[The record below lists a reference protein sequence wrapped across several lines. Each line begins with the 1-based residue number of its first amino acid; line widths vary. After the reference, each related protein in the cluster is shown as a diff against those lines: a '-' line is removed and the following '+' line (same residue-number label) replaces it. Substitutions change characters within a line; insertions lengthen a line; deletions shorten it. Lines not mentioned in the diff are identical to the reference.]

1 MTTLTLQLPDA
12 HSTYVIS
19 RALET
24 YAQRLQNS
32 AARTQRKLNLFEQ
45 RYQFSTAQLLAEKTA
60 DDLSG
65 GDMDYIEWA
74 GEAKILEGLNEEIA
88 KEAHIENHNA
98 S

>member
-12 HSTYVIS
+12 HSIYVIS

-32 AARTQRKLNLFEQ
+32 VARTQRKLNLFEQ

-74 GEAKILEGLNEEIA
+74 GEAKILEGLNEEIKIIQYA
-88 KEAHIENHNA
+88 NKHLF
-98 S
+98 

>member
-12 HSTYVIS
+12 HSIYVIS

-32 AARTQRKLNLFEQ
+32 VARTQRKLTGFEQ

-74 GEAKILEGLNEEIA
+74 GEAKILEGLNEEIKIIQYA
-88 KEAHIENHNA
+88 NKHLF
-98 S
+98 

>member
-1 MTTLTLQLPDA
+1 MLL
-12 HSTYVIS
+12 
-19 RALET
+19 R
-24 YAQRLQNS
+24 
-32 AARTQRKLNLFEQ
+32 EQ
-45 RYQFSTAQLLAEKTA
+45 EGDFSTAQLLAEKTA

-65 GDMDYIEWA
+65 GDMDYIKWA